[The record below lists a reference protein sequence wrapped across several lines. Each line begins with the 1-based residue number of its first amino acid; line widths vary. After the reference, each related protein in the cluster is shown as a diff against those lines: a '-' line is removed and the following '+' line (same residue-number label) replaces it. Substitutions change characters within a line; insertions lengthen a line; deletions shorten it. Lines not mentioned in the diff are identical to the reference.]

1 MKTLQVHVGPASSKK
16 LVSSQCLWA
25 QSSWSRMVGL
35 LNHSSLEEE
44 EALLIEPCKQ
54 VHTFFM
60 RFPIDI
66 AFLDKDDVVLAVSSL
81 HPWRMS
87 RLYWKASKVLELPL
101 GRLSKVG
108 INPGDKLEIA
118 EVTDV

>member
-1 MKTLQVHVGPASSKK
+1 MKTLQVHVDSAQSPTLLSSK
-16 LVSSQCLWA
+16 CLWA

-35 LNHSSLEEE
+35 LNHSKLEEE

-54 VHTFFM
+54 VHSFFM
-60 RFPIDI
+60 RFAIDV
-66 AFLDKDDVVLAVSSL
+66 AFLDKDDVVIATSSL

-87 RLYWKASKVLELPL
+87 RLYWKARKVLELPL

-108 INPGDKLEIA
+108 VKTGDKLNIT
-118 EVTDV
+118 EVTHV